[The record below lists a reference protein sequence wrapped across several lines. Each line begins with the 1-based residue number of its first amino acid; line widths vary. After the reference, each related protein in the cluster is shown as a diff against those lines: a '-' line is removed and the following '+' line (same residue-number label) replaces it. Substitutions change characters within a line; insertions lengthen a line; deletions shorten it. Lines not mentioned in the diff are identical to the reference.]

1 MKCGQNCATAVF
13 IIVII
18 MIGYV
23 WFMGVFHEPPPV
35 ANKQIVIAPS
45 AETESIITPKVSVP
59 IRRSLGIF
67 TVTAYCPCSK
77 CCGEYSDRITASGK
91 PAEGKLI
98 AADRVFPFGLLL
110 DVPGYGERVPVEDR
124 GEAIKNRHIDLLFP
138 NHNEALVW
146 GKQYLEI
153 HGWFY
158 LGVK

>member
-1 MKCGQNCATAVF
+1 MRSSTIYMLCLMIVLGAV
-13 IIVII
+13 
-18 MIGYV
+18 GYV
-23 WFMGVFHEPPPV
+23 KLMGDFSQPPP
-35 ANKQIVIAPS
+35 IVIAPS